1 MANIGNMMKQAQQ
14 MQEKMQ
20 EVRKQLAD
28 LEITGEAGGGMV
40 QITLNGHGEMKKITL
55 SPETV
60 DDLEILEDL
69 IIAAHNTAKNKME
82 QTVSQET
89 QKAFGDLNLPFKLPF

>member
-55 SPETV
+55 SPEAV

>member
-55 SPETV
+55 SPEAV

-69 IIAAHNTAKNKME
+69 IIAAHNNAKSKME
-82 QTVSQET
+82 NTVSQET
-89 QKAFGDLNLPFKLPF
+89 QKAFGGLNLPFKLPF